1 MITLKKSKS
10 LQEITEEWDRIASF
24 REKQVQSQKDYSA
37 NCILAPSILKELQN
51 LPSTIDIGCGT
62 GWLTSR
68 ASDFTKYV
76 VGVDPSKKSIE
87 IAKFYNSN
95 KITKYYSKTIEE
107 YSKSGDT
114 FDVAI
119 SNMAVSC
126 SPNLASFLK
135 ASRKVIK
142 ASGHFI
148 FTIPH
153 PCFWPIYWGYSSDPS
168 YEYSKTFAVEG
179 EFKIQNETTSFLTT
193 HFHHPLELYIREIKS
208 ANFLIESIN
217 ELEGKGFPFPRFV
230 LIKLK
235 AV

>member
-1 MITLKKSKS
+1 MITLKKSKT

-24 REKQVQSQKDYSA
+24 REKQIQSQKDHSA

-51 LPSTIDIGCGT
+51 SPSTIDIGCGT
-62 GWLTSR
+62 GWLTIR
-68 ASDFTKYV
+68 ASECSKYI
-76 VGVDPSKKSIE
+76 VGVDPSRKSIE
-87 IAKFYNSN
+87 IANSHNSN
-95 KITKYYSKTIEE
+95 ESTCYHSETIEK
-107 YSKSGDT
+107 YSGSSQK
-114 FDVAI
+114 FDAAI

-126 SPNLASFLK
+126 SPDLASFLG
-135 ASRKVIK
+135 ASRQVLKTN
-142 ASGHFI
+142 GFFI

-179 EFKIQNETTSFLTT
+179 EFKIQDETSSFLTT
-193 HFHHPLELYIREIKS
+193 HFHHPLELYVREIQAASFK
-208 ANFLIESIN
+208 IETIN